1 MNNKEYNEIKYQ
13 KNHYGIYCIECAETN
28 IKYIGQTFENFYRRW
43 IFHKWNLKNNK
54 HSNTYLQNAWNK
66 YGEHNFKFYPIESFD
81 INQKEI
87 INKYKLDELEQYY
100 IRKYNT
106 FENGFNLTTG
116 GEKCKMSPLSDEA
129 KRKIG
134 EKNRINMLG
143 KKHTEETKRL
153 MSESHK
159 GYIKTESHRRHL
171 SESKRGKP
179 ISEEHREKCR
189 LANQGSKQK
198 TAKYTEDLIE
208 QIRIDYMREIK
219 PTELSVK
226 YNINRGTIYGIVNNT
241 RWKHVNPNGWED
253 FLKDKRNKIT
263 TNK

>member
-1 MNNKEYNEIKYQ
+1 MDEKEYDKIKYQ
-13 KNHYGIYCIECAETN
+13 KTHYGIYCIECIETN

-66 YGEHNFKFYPIESFD
+66 YGCDKFKFYPLESFKLL
-81 INQKEI
+81 QKNIVTKHE
-87 INKYKLDELEQYY
+87 LDRLEKYY
-100 IRKYNT
+100 IEKYDT
-106 FENGFNLTTG
+106 FKNGFNLTTG
-116 GEKCKMSPLSDEA
+116 GEECKMSPLSEEA

-143 KKHTEETKRL
+143 RKHTEETKRK

-159 GYIKTESHRRHL
+159 GYVKSEIHRDNL
-171 SESKRGKP
+171 SKALIGLVRSDEQK
-179 ISEEHREKCR
+179 EKCR

-208 QIRIDYMREIK
+208 QIRTDYMNGIK
-219 PTELSVK
+219 PTELSIK

-241 RWKHVNPNGWED
+241 RWKHVKPNGWED
-253 FLKDKRNKIT
+253 FIKNKKNIT